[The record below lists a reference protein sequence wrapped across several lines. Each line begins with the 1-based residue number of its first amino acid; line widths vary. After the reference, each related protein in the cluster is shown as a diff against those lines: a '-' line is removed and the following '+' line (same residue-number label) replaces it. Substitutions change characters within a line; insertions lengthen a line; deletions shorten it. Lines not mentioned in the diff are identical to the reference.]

1 MKRRRKQLCSI
12 LFAAVMV
19 FMTFGTCVNAQEVT
33 TTTTIRRN
41 TTWSE
46 DTDIYGTCVVNW
58 GKRLTIPENVTVTIH
73 DGGSL
78 QGWGD
83 VIIKGRIIVDAGG
96 HFYRHEYGVYQQTV
110 GPESD
115 IKGSIYIPV
124 LAIKCGSVIISSDAL
139 TITSGSAVRAAR
151 SSLRP
156 WFEKWNLEAEAELMY
171 MNGVTTNVP
180 IVCPDYTTNPTTDFS
195 RLILGLNASNNQLNL
210 DGLSTYYWIY
220 DSVNG
225 GGKWYKLDG
234 FKLMSDGNPSD
245 LSGDDLTLY
254 NAFAAASRQNE
265 PAPTE
270 DEAIVLRNQVYD
282 TSRDTRNTYNLFIP
296 KNAPKNRPVS
306 LILYTHGGSWISGNK
321 ESMDYACGKMTRQ
334 GYITADIDYR
344 LFEAERNAA
353 TSMNDIMDDMQNC
366 INTIVA
372 QAAEL
377 GYTIDSVATSGYSA
391 GGHLALLYAYSRTN
405 SACVPVNLVFEQVGP
420 ADLCPEAFAP
430 GVMSS
435 SLTFNAF
442 AQKLIPNYQ
451 NMSDAE
457 RKSALAEISPIS
469 YISPQAVPTIMV
481 YADEDIIVG
490 NIHGAH
496 MNDALASNGIDYAYL
511 YMPRSNHTCEFDSA
525 VMDQFWNTTYQYA
538 NSYLHR

>member
-1 MKRRRKQLCSI
+1 
-12 LFAAVMV
+12 
-19 FMTFGTCVNAQEVT
+19 
-33 TTTTIRRN
+33 
-41 TTWSE
+41 
-46 DTDIYGTCVVNW
+46 
-58 GKRLTIPENVTVTIH
+58 
-73 DGGSL
+73 
-78 QGWGD
+78 
-83 VIIKGRIIVDAGG
+83 
-96 HFYRHEYGVYQQTV
+96 
-110 GPESD
+110 
-115 IKGSIYIPV
+115 
-124 LAIKCGSVIISSDAL
+124 
-139 TITSGSAVRAAR
+139 
-151 SSLRP
+151 
-156 WFEKWNLEAEAELMY
+156 
-171 MNGVTTNVP
+171 
-180 IVCPDYTTNPTTDFS
+180 
-195 RLILGLNASNNQLNL
+195 
-210 DGLSTYYWIY
+210 
-220 DSVNG
+220 
-225 GGKWYKLDG
+225 
-234 FKLMSDGNPSD
+234 
-245 LSGDDLTLY
+245 
-254 NAFAAASRQNE
+254 
-265 PAPTE
+265 
-270 DEAIVLRNQVYD
+270 
-282 TSRDTRNTYNLFIP
+282 
-296 KNAPKNRPVS
+296 
-306 LILYTHGGSWISGNK
+306 
-321 ESMDYACGKMTRQ
+321 MTRQ

-353 TSMNDIMDDMQNC
+353 ISMNDIMDDMQNC

-469 YISPQAVPTIMV
+469 YISPQTVPTIMV

-496 MNDALASNGIDYAYL
+496 MNDALASNGIDYTYL

-538 NSYLHR
+538 NSYLHK